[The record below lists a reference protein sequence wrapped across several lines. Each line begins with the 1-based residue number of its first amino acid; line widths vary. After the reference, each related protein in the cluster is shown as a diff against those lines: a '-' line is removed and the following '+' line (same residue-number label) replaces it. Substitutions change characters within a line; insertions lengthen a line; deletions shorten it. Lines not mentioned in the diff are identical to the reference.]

1 MKLVFLFIP
10 NHRILRFLLNLGI
23 LVLVVAVIEVA
34 AFDMVSECIRTL
46 VQHIDEL

>member
-1 MKLVFLFIP
+1 MKFELLFIL
-10 NHRILRFLLNLGI
+10 NHHILRFLLNLGI
-23 LVLVVAVIEVA
+23 LVLVVAVIKVA